1 MTRIPD
7 TVQVPVLDNP
17 GGCEYSSDGDPKH
30 AWTEI
35 RCTVESAVK
44 KLGVLNELGRQS
56 DSGTP

>member
-17 GGCEYSSDGDPKH
+17 GGCEYSSDGDH
-30 AWTEI
+30 EACLDGDSVYCRI
-35 RCTVESAVK
+35 CGK